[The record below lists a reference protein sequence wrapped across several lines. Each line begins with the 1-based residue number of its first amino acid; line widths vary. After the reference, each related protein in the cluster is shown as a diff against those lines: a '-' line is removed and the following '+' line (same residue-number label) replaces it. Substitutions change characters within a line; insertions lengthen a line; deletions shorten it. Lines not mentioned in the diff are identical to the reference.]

1 MDKCKW
7 CNTELYKEEY
17 YGDAAFDMEQPIE
30 EDDYTRLSML
40 WNSKQINLGYTQV
53 EKVKQL
59 QILTTALSAEESY
72 ERSR

>member
-40 WNSKQINLGYTQV
+40 WNSKTNKFGLCAGGESEAVVNINYCPKCGRKL
-53 EKVKQL
+53 
-59 QILTTALSAEESY
+59 
-72 ERSR
+72 